1 MLPPVE
7 HEEHAGANK
16 REAGRIVPPEGR
28 NQMADRKQYSI
39 LFMNYVERYP
49 QLLVFSGVC

>member
-49 QLLVFSGVC
+49 QLPVFSGVC